1 MKNIFKVLLFLIVSA
16 VAFLSCTKKE
26 NKIYLEGG
34 TTPVLTSTVTGNIPL
49 SFVNKDNEGLRLM
62 WTNPNY
68 QFTTGLSSQDVS
80 YQIEI
85 DTAGANF
92 TNPKKVIVSVG
103 KDLFKSFTQNDLN
116 TYLYSQ
122 MKLVDGI
129 SHNIEMRVTSTL
141 INNNA
146 ALTSNVLKFTATPY
160 TIPPKV
166 TPPTTGHLY
175 LVGSATAGG
184 WNNPVPVPTQ
194 EFTKVSPTLYEIT
207 VNLIGGQEYLL
218 LPLNGDWGHKFAV
231 PNKTV
236 AGLNAGGDFKMD
248 ASDNFPGPAATGT
261 YKISVDFQ
269 AGTFSVTK
277 L

>member
-1 MKNIFKVLLFLIVSA
+1 MKKIFKALLFLIVSA

-34 TTPVLTSTVTGNIPL
+34 TAPVLTSTVTGNIPL

-68 QFTTGLSSQDVS
+68 QFTTGLSSQDVA

-129 SHNIEMRVTSTL
+129 PHNIEMRVTSTL
-141 INNNA
+141 VNNNA

-218 LPLNGDWGHKFAV
+218 LPLNGDWGHKYAV
-231 PNKTV
+231 ANKTV
-236 AGLNAGGDFKMD
+236 AGLNTGGDFKMD